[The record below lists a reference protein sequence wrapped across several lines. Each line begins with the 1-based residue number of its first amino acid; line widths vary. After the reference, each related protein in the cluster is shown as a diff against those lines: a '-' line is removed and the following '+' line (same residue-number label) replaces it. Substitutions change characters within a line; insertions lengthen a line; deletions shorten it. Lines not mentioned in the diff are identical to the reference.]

1 MRQEYLGTDNYPE
14 LPPFK
19 IGDTFLISCVKKD
32 SAGVPEDLTGIDI
45 RSMVRSSAGEF
56 VAELT
61 ATIADQILSPG
72 LFTLSAEPID
82 TLLWPSEFCHMDI
95 KFYRAGQII
104 SSQTVLL
111 PVETGETHD

>member
-19 IGDTFLISCVKKD
+19 IGDTFLISCIKKD
-32 SAGVPEDLTGIDI
+32 SAGTPENLTGITI
-45 RSMVRSSAGEF
+45 RSMVRSAAGEF
-56 VAELT
+56 IAELVPT
-61 ATIADQILSPG
+61 VANQTSSPG
-72 LFTLSAEPID
+72 VFTLTAEPID
-82 TLLWPSEFCHMDI
+82 TALWPSEFCHMDI
-95 KFYRAGQII
+95 KFYLGEQIV